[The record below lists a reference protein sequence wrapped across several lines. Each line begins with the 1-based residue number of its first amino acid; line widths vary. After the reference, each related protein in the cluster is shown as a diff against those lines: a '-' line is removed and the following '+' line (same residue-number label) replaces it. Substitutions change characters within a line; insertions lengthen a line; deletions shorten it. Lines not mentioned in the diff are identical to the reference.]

1 MIANQIIDLF
11 FGLITTL
18 WDFLASYI
26 PQIAI
31 ADKMIEYT
39 LKILE
44 ICTQGANFVKF
55 MIGDLAIPI
64 IEITILLL
72 IYKYTLFPIVQFIRS
87 IFVNSN

>member
-1 MIANQIIDLF
+1 MIANQLIDLF
-11 FGLITTL
+11 FGIITTL
-18 WDFLASYI
+18 WDFLASFL
-26 PQIAI
+26 PQIQI
-31 ADKMIEYT
+31 TDRLIEYT

-64 IEITILLL
+64 IEIVIMLLL
-72 IYKYTLFPIVQFIRS
+72 YKYTLFPIIQFIRS